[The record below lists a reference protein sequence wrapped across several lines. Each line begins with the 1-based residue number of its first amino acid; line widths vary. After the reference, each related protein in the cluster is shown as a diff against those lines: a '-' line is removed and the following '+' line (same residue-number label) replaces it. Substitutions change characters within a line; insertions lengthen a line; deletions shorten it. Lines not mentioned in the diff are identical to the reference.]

1 MCSILIVDD
10 EQRVRDGLAKYLS
23 GVGPPFH
30 VAGVASDGLEA
41 LQMVDRLQPDVVITD
56 INMPHMDGLTFVESL
71 REAND
76 EAQVIILSGYD
87 EFAYAQRA
95 IRAGACEYLLKP
107 VDRGYLLALLQ
118 KLWGKVMRLRQ
129 QASPILSEALEK
141 PIEDDDLGT
150 RAVVRV
156 LASWNDPTLTLDAIA
171 AELFVNTNYLRQLF
185 KKRTGIPFVR
195 YIREYR
201 LRQAQ
206 KLLLQTDLQ
215 VQQVAERVGY
225 EDSRYFTNCFRDQFG
240 QSPSEYKEAC
250 LRTGTPPS

>member
-10 EQRVRDGLAKYLS
+10 EQRVRDGLAKYLA
-23 GVGPPFH
+23 GVGAPYH

-41 LQMVDRLQPDVVITD
+41 LKMVDRLQPDVVITD
-56 INMPHMDGLTFVESL
+56 INMPHMDGLTFVENL
-71 REAND
+71 REANE

-107 VDRGYLLALLQ
+107 VDRAYLMALLQ
-118 KLWGKVMRLRQ
+118 KLWAKILRLRQ
-129 QASPILSEALEK
+129 QNPIIPPEMPSEPADSE
-141 PIEDDDLGT
+141 DLGA
-150 RAVVRV
+150 RAVALLSQR
-156 LASWNDPTLTLDAIA
+156 WNDPTLTLDVIA

-185 KKRTGIPFVR
+185 KKKTGLSFVR

-206 KLLLQTDLQ
+206 KLLLSTDLQ
-215 VQQVAERVGY
+215 VQQVAEHVGY
-225 EDSRYFTNCFRDQFG
+225 EDSRYFTNCFRDWCG
-240 QSPSEYKEAC
+240 KSPSDYRDAC
-250 LRTGTPPS
+250 RSGGQG